1 MERNPMRQAKHSF
14 PRSAAFAL
22 LLAAGFPTLVMAQ
35 QKGQKTFASPE
46 AASSALVKA
55 AQDNDEPAMVE
66 ILGPGGR
73 DLVASGDDTEDASN
87 RANFVQRY
95 QEMHRLVKEPDGT
108 TTLYIGARNWPTPIP
123 LVSKG
128 TVWFFETA
136 AARKEILFRRIGQNE
151 ASTIHVCLE
160 LAAAQKEYYAAQGSR
175 YAQAIFSDDGQH
187 NGLFWKPADREPQ
200 SPIGPLV
207 AWAEVR
213 DGGSRDGALTPYRGY
228 QYRIL
233 ARQGK
238 AAPGGAQSYL
248 EDGNMTK
255 GFAFVAF
262 PAKYRSSGV
271 MTFIV
276 SKNGVVYQKDLGR
289 RTETLARAMQDYNP
303 GRGWEMAEGQE
314 KAAVEPN
321 P

>member
-1 MERNPMRQAKHSF
+1 MEHNPMRQAKHSF
-14 PRSAAFAL
+14 PRSAAFAF

-55 AQDNDEPAMVE
+55 AQDNDEPAMIE

-128 TVWFFETA
+128 SVWFFETA
-136 AARKEILFRRIGQNE
+136 AGRKEILFRRIGQNE
-151 ASTIHVCLE
+151 ASTIHVCLQ
-160 LAAAQKEYYAAQGSR
+160 LAAAQKEYQAAQGGR

-187 NGLFWKPADREPQ
+187 NGLFWKPAHGESQ

-213 DGGSRDGALTPYRGY
+213 EGGSRDGAPTPYRGY

-238 AAPGGAQSYL
+238 AAPGSAQSYL
-248 EDGNMTK
+248 EDGKMTK

-271 MTFIV
+271 MTFII
-276 SKNGVVYQKDLGR
+276 SKDGVVYEKDLGR
-289 RTETLARAMQDYNP
+289 RTETLARTMQAYNP
-303 GRGWEMAEGQE
+303 GRGWAMAEGQE
-314 KAAVEPN
+314 KASVEPN